1 MDHAQRVNGRNLQR
15 KTMKIK
21 DLLKALQER
30 EMDEELLI
38 ESEPGKY
45 PEKRLETV
53 WIDERGIVLSA
64 RLMPD

>member
-1 MDHAQRVNGRNLQR
+1 MDHAQRVSERNSQR

-21 DLLKALQER
+21 DLLKALEER
-30 EMDEELLI
+30 GMDEEVLI
-38 ESEPGKY
+38 ESEPGEY

-53 WIDERGIVLSA
+53 WFDERGIVLSA

>member
-1 MDHAQRVNGRNLQR
+1 
-15 KTMKIK
+15 MKIK

-30 EMDEELLI
+30 GMDEEILI
-38 ESEPGKY
+38 ESEPGEY

-53 WIDERGIVLSA
+53 WFDERGIVLSA